1 MYNSCRSRIFY
12 NNDFSEYFPCQN
24 GVRQGENLSPFLYAL
39 YLNDVE
45 DCLSHENVTGM
56 KSLSEYIEQN
66 LNCYLKA

>member
-39 YLNDVE
+39 YLNDLE
-45 DCLSHENVTGM
+45 DFLSHENVTGM
-56 KSLSEYIEQN
+56 KSLSEDIEQN